1 MKSKNQIASI
11 QKEDV
16 RTGYFPS
23 NDFRSAEG
31 SLAFLYYLWKG
42 RLYPAYSLS
51 GSEGE
56 DNTSSLRSRAYPQ
69 NNPTNQSHHNHYNT
83 SQHKQRA
90 YQQQQQHPLY
100 HMPGSGA
107 GLSDTPTSGNA
118 SDETLTDSDL
128 ITVARDSALLVHN
141 ARALTRR
148 QTNLGRVVSRAPA
161 GFNKRE
167 RSTDSQIRSSLFA
180 SGARGA
186 GETEIQN
193 GRFQEEKDINAADYN
208 APRDATKIVPGKTP
222 RSQSAFI
229 TPAESSIYI
238 PRENAAGMER
248 RGEKDADAIC
258 KTPVGKRRAMVI
270 EEVEEGERWWQKSK
284 SREGKFR
291 YCLRQPRGTQRL

>member
-1 MKSKNQIASI
+1 MKSAGWTSRQREPVKFFESWAM
-11 QKEDV
+11 KEGEDKRKRERRKSV
-16 RTGYFPS
+16 GDGGAESERRSRRWSVEDGCAPS
-23 NDFRSAEG
+23 R
-31 SLAFLYYLWKG
+31 LRVTLWKG

-141 ARALTRR
+141 
-148 QTNLGRVVSRAPA
+148 
-161 GFNKRE
+161 
-167 RSTDSQIRSSLFA
+167 
-180 SGARGA
+180 
-186 GETEIQN
+186 GEYDN
-193 GRFQEEKDINAADYN
+193 N
-208 APRDATKIVPGKTP
+208 
-222 RSQSAFI
+222 S
-229 TPAESSIYI
+229 
-238 PRENAAGMER
+238 
-248 RGEKDADAIC
+248 C
-258 KTPVGKRRAMVI
+258 KY
-270 EEVEEGERWWQKSK
+270 SY
-284 SREGKFR
+284 GKFVS
-291 YCLRQPRGTQRL
+291 L